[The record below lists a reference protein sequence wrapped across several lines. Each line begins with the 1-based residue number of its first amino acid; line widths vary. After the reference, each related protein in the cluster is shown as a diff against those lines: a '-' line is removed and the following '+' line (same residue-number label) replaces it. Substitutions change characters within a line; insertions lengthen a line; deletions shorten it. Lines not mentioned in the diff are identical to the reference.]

1 MEDGR
6 EILGT
11 SLFQTSIY
19 VYVTSWSQSSEK
31 KKHVDR
37 LGTERDV
44 SWLYLGT
51 TLRNTTRTALF
62 HFFLITFSVKIG
74 KCSPGSAPEAATV
87 YKIFLSPSIGAVSRS
102 LKLTCMC
109 YWGHTYTV
117 VFANICHVPV
127 LLWSASY
134 KNKWLSIVHL
144 FPLASILLNSS
155 LDVKNPLMSWQK
167 PWYAPS
173 PFRLLAACC
182 TRDVVLLS
190 WNDARILKNGFW
202 I

>member
-11 SLFQTSIY
+11 SLFQTS
-19 VYVTSWSQSSEK
+19 VNLRVRDVTVAILKKK

-87 YKIFLSPSIGAVSRS
+87 YKIFLSPSIGAVSRNFE
-102 LKLTCMC
+102 TNM
-109 YWGHTYTV
+109 Y
-117 VFANICHVPV
+117 V
-127 LLWSASY
+127 LLRTHVYS
-134 KNKWLSIVHL
+134 
-144 FPLASILLNSS
+144 
-155 LDVKNPLMSWQK
+155 
-167 PWYAPS
+167 
-173 PFRLLAACC
+173 
-182 TRDVVLLS
+182 
-190 WNDARILKNGFW
+190 
-202 I
+202 

>member
-11 SLFQTSIY
+11 SLFETSIY
-19 VYVTSWSQSSEK
+19 VYVTSWSPSSEK

-44 SWLYLGT
+44 SWLYHGT

-87 YKIFLSPSIGAVSRS
+87 YKIFLSPSIGAVSRNFE
-102 LKLTCMC
+102 TNM
-109 YWGHTYTV
+109 Y
-117 VFANICHVPV
+117 V
-127 LLWSASY
+127 LLRTHVYSRCGIC
-134 KNKWLSIVHL
+134 NKHL
-144 FPLASILLNSS
+144 
-155 LDVKNPLMSWQK
+155 
-167 PWYAPS
+167 
-173 PFRLLAACC
+173 
-182 TRDVVLLS
+182 
-190 WNDARILKNGFW
+190 
-202 I
+202 

>member
-1 MEDGR
+1 MVA
-6 EILGT
+6 IL
-11 SLFQTSIY
+11 
-19 VYVTSWSQSSEK
+19 K
-31 KKHVDR
+31 KKNTCTGWVLNVTYHGFIMA
-37 LGTERDV
+37 LH
-44 SWLYLGT
+44 YA
-51 TLRNTTRTALF
+51 TLHMTTRTALF

-87 YKIFLSPSIGAVSRS
+87 YKIFLSPSIGAEI

-117 VFANICHVPV
+117 VFANICNVPV

-167 PWYAPS
+167 PWYAPL